1 MFLRGKEEEKNNKLI
16 EWGYSKLTDKI
27 YCVYVIN
34 YCNENTLKIKIEKIN
49 NKKIIPKIKINLNIK
64 DYLEFYVFNKD
75 FKNGTEEYLL
85 SLCSLDDDEPIND
98 EVGILDEYDFKRFV
112 GMMDLINDTITTLE
126 EEKENISIKAK
137 GRELLETL
145 DNLVTDSANDII
157 NKPNHYQLLVKD
169 RVVEVI
175 DIIDEVVKDYSPKQ
189 AFRVANILKYIL
201 RASKKNGLEDFKKA
215 KKYIEMLLEK
225 E

>member
-1 MFLRGKEEEKNNKLI
+1 MFLRGKEEKNNKLI
-16 EWGYSKLTDKI
+16 EWGYRKLFDNVYCI
-27 YCVYVIN
+27 YITSHYDCETI
-34 YCNENTLKIKIEKIN
+34 LKKVEEIN
-49 NKKIIPKIKINLNIK
+49 NKKIIPKINLNIK

-75 FKNGTEEYLL
+75 FKEGTEECLL
-85 SLCSLDDDEPIND
+85 SLCALDEDEPVSG
-98 EVGILDEYDFKRFV
+98 EVDILDEYNFKRFV
-112 GMMDLINDTITTLE
+112 GMMDLINDTTTILE

-175 DIIDEVVKDYSPKQ
+175 DIIDSIVQNYPPKQ
-189 AFRVANILKYIL
+189 AFRVANILKYVL

-215 KKYIEMLLEK
+215 KKYIEMLLEL
-225 E
+225 EE

>member
-49 NKKIIPKIKINLNIK
+49 NKKIIPKINLNIK

-112 GMMDLINDTITTLE
+112 GMMDLINDTTTILE

-175 DIIDEVVKDYSPKQ
+175 DIIDSIVQNYTPKQ
-189 AFRVANILKYIL
+189 AIRVANIIKYIL
-201 RASKKNGLEDFKKA
+201 RADKKNGLEDFKKA

>member
-1 MFLRGKEEEKNNKLI
+1 MCLKEKEEKNNKLI

-34 YCNENTLKIKIEKIN
+34 YCNENSLKKKIEKIN
-49 NKKIIPKIKINLNIK
+49 NKKIIPKINLNIK

-75 FKNGTEEYLL
+75 FKEGTEECLL
-85 SLCSLDDDEPIND
+85 SLCALDEDEPVND
-98 EVGILDEYDFKRFV
+98 EVDILDEYDFKRFV
-112 GMMDLINDTITTLE
+112 GMMDLINDTTTILE

-175 DIIDEVVKDYSPKQ
+175 DIIDSIVQNYPPKQ
-189 AFRVANILKYIL
+189 AVRVANIIKYIL
-201 RASKKNGLEDFKKA
+201 RADKKNGLEDFKKA
-215 KKYIEMLLEK
+215 KKYIDMLLEM

>member
-34 YCNENTLKIKIEKIN
+34 YCNENTLKKKIEKIN
-49 NKKIIPKIKINLNIK
+49 NKKIIPKINLNIK

-75 FKNGTEEYLL
+75 FKDGTEECLL

-112 GMMDLINDTITTLE
+112 GMMDLINDTITILE